1 MSSTREG
8 DKVSPESQKD
18 DAPGSIKQEDIDLIE
33 QASLGSHASRA
44 KTAIDEL
51 SPAHK
56 EFLLQRHGSL
66 DLDPVPS
73 FSGADPYNWPTWKKN
88 INLILVAFHA
98 MMATFTA
105 GSIIPAYEDI
115 AQDFGVSIQR
125 ASYLTSLQ
133 IAILGGAPLIWR
145 PLSNRFGRRPIFLLS
160 TICSLAGNIG
170 CAKSPGYASMAACRA
185 IVAFFISPAAALGS
199 AVVMETYFKK
209 QRARYMGIWTV
220 MVTLGVPVGPLIFG
234 FVAFRVGY
242 RWIFWILA
250 IVNGVQFI
258 LYIFFGP
265 ETRFL
270 GDDIDSQASE
280 FRNQYISLRRI
291 DTKPLSLW
299 GFIRPLTLAKNLTVL
314 IPAVAYAMVF
324 LFGSILITVEIPQL
338 LQTKFNLNT
347 EQVGMQFIG
356 VIIGS
361 ILGEQLGGS
370 MSDAWMAQRA
380 KRIRTRPE
388 PEFRLWL
395 SYIGFV
401 LTIVGLIVFLVTTEQ
416 APKGHWVVSP
426 VVGAAIAAFGNQVV
440 TTVLVTYAVDSLP
453 HEAASVGVFITF
465 VRQIWGFIGPFW
477 FPDMFESIGTA
488 ASAGVTTALM
498 VGVSAIPT
506 ILLHWQGKKWR
517 FRETESALK

>member
-1 MSSTREG
+1 MDLLDTGHCKDMNPSSTG
-8 DKVSPESQKD
+8 NTF
-18 DAPGSIKQEDIDLIE
+18 INY
-33 QASLGSHASRA
+33 H
-44 KTAIDEL
+44 
-51 SPAHK
+51 
-56 EFLLQRHGSL
+56 LLQ
-66 DLDPVPS
+66 
-73 FSGADPYNWPTWKKN
+73 
-88 INLILVAFHA
+88 
-98 MMATFTA
+98 
-105 GSIIPAYEDI
+105 
-115 AQDFGVSIQR
+115 
-125 ASYLTSLQ
+125 
-133 IAILGGAPLIWR
+133 
-145 PLSNRFGRRPIFLLS
+145 
-160 TICSLAGNIG
+160 
-170 CAKSPGYASMAACRA
+170 
-185 IVAFFISPAAALGS
+185 
-199 AVVMETYFKK
+199 
-209 QRARYMGIWTV
+209 
-220 MVTLGVPVGPLIFG
+220 
-234 FVAFRVGY
+234 
-242 RWIFWILA
+242 
-250 IVNGVQFI
+250 VNGVQFI

-395 SYIGFV
+395 SYIGFI

-477 FPDMFESIGTA
+477 
-488 ASAGVTTALM
+488 
-498 VGVSAIPT
+498 
-506 ILLHWQGKKWR
+506 
-517 FRETESALK
+517 